1 MPHFSYIIFHFT
13 QKNTLQPFITA
24 IFTLI
29 FHAEAEKGGSQQQ
42 TRKRDFLMIP
52 FLGGKKKI
60 ATSTP
65 NISDVHG
72 KPIKSSKLGQSTFY
86 LDKEPSNDD
95 VIVAKQHGL
104 DLEMYKNEAHH
115 TVQSMENTD
124 SHRVTDKHID
134 YSYGTAVFS
143 VSLKSGL

>member
-1 MPHFSYIIFHFT
+1 
-13 QKNTLQPFITA
+13 
-24 IFTLI
+24 
-29 FHAEAEKGGSQQQ
+29 
-42 TRKRDFLMIP
+42 MIP

-65 NISDVHG
+65 EISDVHG
-72 KPIKSSKLGQSTFY
+72 KLKSSKMGQSTFY
-86 LDKEPSNDD
+86 LDKEPSDDD

-104 DLEMYKNEAHH
+104 DLEMYKNEVHQ
-115 TVQSMENTD
+115 TVQSMDDTD

-143 VSLKSGL
+143 VSLKNGL